1 MKKILI
7 TGGLGFI
14 GSHLVKYY
22 INKNYIVSVIDNLS
36 TGQINNLTEN
46 ELKKIYLFKKNI
58 EDSDVHKIV
67 KKQDYIIHTAGL
79 ADLIPSIENP
89 ENYFRTNIEGT
100 FNLISSVRKYNKKI
114 KKFIYLASS
123 TCYGVPKKYPTSELS
138 KIDTK
143 HPYANSKYLGEEIVK
158 HYSNVF
164 NINSNSLRLFNVYGT
179 QSRTNSHYG
188 AMFGVFLSQKIHQKP
203 LTIVGNGKQGRDF
216 LYVTDLVSAIDKIL
230 KRKKTNFFEYNIGY
244 GKTAKVIDIARMI
257 SNKLVFIPKRPGE
270 PDITHASVIRFQ
282 KEFNWRPKINI
293 KIGVKIL
300 LNNINYWK
308 DAPVWTKKSIR
319 SETKNWFKYLKNK

>member
-22 INKNYIVSVIDNLS
+22 LNKNFSVSVIDNLS
-36 TGQINNLTEN
+36 TGQKNNLTKN
-46 ELKKIYLFKKNI
+46 ELNKIQFINKNI
-58 EDSDVHKIV
+58 EKSNLKKIV
-67 KKQDYIIHTAGL
+67 KKQNYIIHAAGL

-89 ENYFRTNIEGT
+89 ESYFKANIEGT
-100 FNLISSVRKYNKKI
+100 FNLISSVRKFNKKLE
-114 KKFIYLASS
+114 KFIYLASS

-158 HYSNVF
+158 HYSTIF

-188 AMFGVFLSQKIHQKP
+188 AMFGVFLSQKIHNKP
-203 LTIVGNGKQGRDF
+203 LTVVGNGNQVRDF
-216 LYVTDLVSAIDKIL
+216 LYVTDLVLAIDKIM
-230 KRKKTNFFEYNIGY
+230 RRRKTNFFEYNVGY
-244 GKTAKVIDIARMI
+244 GKTAKVINIAKMI

-270 PDITHASVIRFQ
+270 PDITHASIKRF
-282 KEFNWRPKINI
+282 KSEFNWSPKVDI
-293 KIGVKIL
+293 KKGIKIL
-300 LNNINYWK
+300 LNNIDYWK
-308 DAPVWTKKSIR
+308 NAPVWTKKSIKK
-319 SETKNWFKYLKNK
+319 ETKNWFKYLKNK